1 MCKVLFVSVLKLDW
15 FPGKHTVDFIQ
26 CKLMMNSISD
36 FKQILADLFE
46 TFDSQSIKKTRWLK
60 KKAQHWKN
68 CFSNSWLSGLAQNK
82 MDASN

>member
-46 TFDSQSIKKTRWLK
+46 TFDSQSIKKTR
-60 KKAQHWKN
+60 
-68 CFSNSWLSGLAQNK
+68 
-82 MDASN
+82 